1 MEEIM
6 KRALLSVGIALALAA
21 GVPALANAQ
30 KAGGVPGAG
39 GARGGGAAISGGGG
53 GVAAAGGRGAAFAPS
68 TPSGSFARSTT
79 PSGSFARSPTPGGA
93 FASVP
98 SRQRFIQGG
107 ITPGGQR
114 FVQGGGANW
123 RGMHR
128 RHGRRF
134 FVGPGAG
141 FYAYDGS
148 YYDDYAYAGDC
159 YQLRLIRGAW
169 RRVYVCDTD
178 RY

>member
-39 GARGGGAAISGGGG
+39 GARGGAAISGGGG
-53 GVAAAGGRGAAFAPS
+53 GLPAAGGRGAAFAPS
-68 TPSGSFARSTT
+68 T

-114 FVQGGGANW
+114 FVQGGGPNW
-123 RGMHR
+123 RGIHR